1 MNVTTDLS
9 LLTLVSQASLLVKLV
24 LLLLLGVSL
33 VSWWFIFRKAFV
45 LRDTRRK
52 SDDFERARTEWLRR
66 LGFDLRRMAERDHLL
81 FIVRELRAAYVRPA
95 LLDDL
100 LSITVSVEDIGRAQ
114 FTLGQ
119 QVLRG
124 EELLVEA
131 SVNLACVDSV
141 GLRPVRV
148 PESLLDTLGSPH
160 PIAAA
165 EEQA

>member
-1 MNVTTDLS
+1 MQRPERRRLPAPAALFSLPVRVYYQDTD
-9 LLTLVSQASLLVKLV
+9 AG
-24 LLLLLGVSL
+24 GVVFHGTYL
-33 VSWWFIFRKAFV
+33 
-45 LRDTRRK
+45 DY
-52 SDDFERARTEWLRR
+52 FERARTEWLRR
-66 LGFDLRRMAERDHLL
+66 LGFDLRRMAEHDGVL
-81 FIVRELRAAYVRPA
+81 FIVREVRVAYARPA

-100 LSITVSVEDIGRAQ
+100 LRVTVGVEHIGRAQ

-141 GLRPVRV
+141 GRRPVRV

-160 PIAAA
+160 PTAAA